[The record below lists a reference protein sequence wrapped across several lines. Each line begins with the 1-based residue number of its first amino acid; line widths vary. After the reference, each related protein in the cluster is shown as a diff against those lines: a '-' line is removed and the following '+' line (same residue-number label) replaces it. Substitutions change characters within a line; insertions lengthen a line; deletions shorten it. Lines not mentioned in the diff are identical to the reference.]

1 VITGV
6 ALVGLFVMITLFH
19 LALRWPNV
27 FGALFGLTVL
37 ILVGV
42 VVLAG

>member
-1 VITGV
+1 VFFVTLAII
-6 ALVGLFVMITLFH
+6 ALLTLFH
-19 LALRWPNV
+19 LALRWPDV